1 MNPKFKKLY
10 SYLKSN
16 QMTDLDESTFYSK
29 YSDPSKSKEIHSY
42 LKSNKMTDLDETSF
56 HSAYFGGKKKEPT
69 ELPSNSKAQPSLS
82 DTSKKAK
89 PAPSESSTS
98 DRKPEI
104 VKEGE
109 LGSRSDLFTGY
120 PGKEKKVY
128 RLDTSKSTPMWMEYS
143 SSKIKGQGDSDDT
156 YDVYSTPVTNP
167 SRVGALNKHFKVNA
181 STNEY
186 EQTFTGYPGKEKNEY
201 RVSNGKWQRKGDGKD
216 WQDIYNEGSI
226 TALNSYF
233 KQDVSLMKGAEKYA
247 KFVENEEVKS
257 SKNLQEN
264 LTAVNSKLIGQ
275 GQKEVAE
282 RLRSLFPGFEF
293 VPSGTL
299 TDQLTVVSPNGQHR
313 VNISLDNWKDDTD
326 ASNARGLRE
335 FIRIHSNEKL
345 QQAESK
351 LKKAEQEAD
360 EFKPKTFNPTIQLGD
375 GYGEI
380 KLDIPESKDD
390 AKKKN
395 IYEVSENLK
404 TSKAEYFDAVQ
415 AQAAD
420 IYDRQKAAVKTS
432 GKVDDKSVTEAWSW
446 LQSDPASVR
455 RVNEYASDV
464 SASVSELNKKKA
476 DFDILKTNI
485 ELAVSSG
492 AIKTEEELEAAKSQL
507 AFEARQLMDLQ
518 STVESDGKTLSTVS
532 KSLEKSI
539 GAMVIANESKGSF
552 LGGMGYKFTK
562 GATNIL
568 RLLGDDETFGKQEQ
582 EGLVRAIVGYG
593 TTDEYM
599 SSDKRS
605 DIELALF
612 SLGES
617 IGAMASGGGTP
628 VSNVAF
634 FAQSYYEMKDELDE
648 LDGVSDEAKV
658 IMSTLYGSV
667 SAVLEKFG
675 LEYAMQKT
683 SVGKNLVN
691 NIIKS
696 AMSDPAIKGASKEY
710 LDAVIANS
718 AKLMLAKTGLNIATS
733 GAVEGITEG
742 AQALTQ
748 ITIKQVYDSVNK
760 TDLFYNDKTKGEML
774 SDLLYESYLGAIGG
788 GIMSSVSN
796 TATLGANR
804 LSTIMNKEQIEAVIK
819 AAKSEG
825 IPDAVIANLKAS
837 IVSGKISKQEA
848 KQIADSFGTI
858 RAKVD
863 QMPEGLSLDQQS
875 VSLDL
880 MLEKDKL
887 SSEITGKDESL
898 TIVQRERI
906 KEINNELQ
914 KISRDAVQE
923 QATSQVPVQ
932 PETRVGEEVV
942 EGESKTEPQV
952 VAEEGKKIERITDST
967 TGEKF
972 NIEFERIDKQSG
984 EPTAVELSDGWTYV
998 RLDNGEYTDGDQVFD
1013 SYDQLIELGVKSGFI
1028 DSMTKSPTIER
1039 ENEIRSRE
1047 SVIEMASEGTFQTL
1061 TPIAFWNI
1069 ASDFISKKLGYDSP
1083 MNAVEESSQDSEILA
1098 NLTKKAVEMWENGEI
1113 KNEQDLDKILKEGK
1127 QEEITIDKP
1136 TIASNATVELDRVKS
1151 VATEAEDGATF
1162 NLDGTKYEGGGLIVP
1177 VASKNTTVEEI
1188 TPEMIADFVEEN
1200 SSKIGDKNT
1209 VKFGIYKFPNS
1220 NEVSIDLNV
1229 VTPESSRDAA
1239 IEFGKK
1245 ADQESLFDLSTFE
1258 NVKTGG
1264 TGMNPK
1270 SFTDEQFKEIAK
1282 ALNEGRVPNVFDEDV
1297 EIQDADIDADL
1308 ESEVEAL
1315 GQLIDSQDIDATTS
1329 TIKDSK
1335 IKSQVK
1341 RAAKALSVVAKGVK
1355 LVVHDTDASYKK
1367 ATSEEGRSQSTAG
1380 TYDPNTKTIHIN
1392 LNKANA
1398 RTVAHEAF
1406 HAILLNRVTSDKQ
1419 AAAVTKRMIDAISS
1433 RLDAD
1438 SDLKK
1443 YLDDFASNYD
1453 ENIQNEEKLAELVGK
1468 LAENF
1473 EAQPETVKDVIRR
1486 WINKLAQSFGL
1497 KSFDSDQ
1504 EVMEVLNTI
1513 ARKLATGKKIKE
1525 KDVSRVLGEKTVSV
1539 AKANKRFQADFSDV
1553 MSKMTFVY
1561 DKNKAKFDKLVKD
1574 GFITSDRSIANF
1586 DGKIML
1592 LHQPDSA
1599 FSGEIYKN
1607 GELLVE
1613 GKGGMFYPIKF
1624 HEDGYFWASTSKAA
1638 EKMAKDLNKIMEQNG
1653 GSIYMAL
1660 TTAPSEKLM
1669 SSTTMSNAVLDFFTS
1684 KSLDKNFKI
1693 SKTQVRDAVRK
1704 AANAT
1709 QVKVVK
1715 DKDGLPKE
1723 KLVGLDLKLKAS
1735 LDINDITSAI
1745 KTALSSDNSSFEDR
1759 KTFTE
1764 TLISNMADVIKS
1776 NPQAVDQF
1784 GKLFSEGIQ
1793 NEYFKGVSKTG
1804 KLSISKANMVQAL
1817 SNMLSEP
1824 ILKDSSDGS
1833 GSVYAVIELNGPV
1846 KAVPSKKHE
1855 SYPMAIQSADPSSKV
1870 KMHVL
1875 TDRVKWSNAFK
1886 DPNADGPITKE
1897 NELKLFPTNTG
1908 VSKFGLVV
1916 DASGIT
1922 QRNQIS
1928 PDNSSNY
1935 ANLTEDNDGNYVFY
1949 HYSGEQRQTIDPKKY
1964 GSKFTSRD
1972 EQAAISMVGGVSM
1985 YYTDPNTAEQGVGPV
2000 SHMVKIPKERVYDF
2014 NSDTDGLIKEAKSRF
2029 EAENP
2034 GKSFDPNTQLAYV
2047 TKIAE
2052 EKGYEMVV
2060 AQWVDKTRAQ
2070 TTKEMTPVDVQVS
2083 EGNVIKKP
2091 FKENFESNK
2100 SKGWMSVIPK
2110 DKQEMLDKVYGKIYR
2125 DRNAND
2131 KYDDLYRLQEESV
2144 KYTQDKITEMIM
2156 NSDLSNEL
2164 KSEYQEVLESEA
2176 GKRKSERKQISDF
2189 VDRKQNTSASSI
2201 VSIARAKGFSEAAI
2215 EVYLRK
2221 KGFSANEI
2229 ASAMSV
2235 NDNVD
2240 VDKIFDRSK
2249 KAILDRYSKAGIVKS
2264 AQYLWNKII
2273 DRQSDI
2279 KRIIK
2284 GIGSKQSKKAFNL
2297 LVTRAGAKGYANY
2310 RFKEA
2315 SKKIYKNLKNA
2326 EIDILDKIIYARRI
2340 VSINENRAARG
2351 VEAYRGI
2358 DGYSE
2363 AEARRD
2369 LDRMR
2374 SELGDKKFNQINGR
2388 ADEYF
2393 NVFSETLKNL
2403 YESGRITE
2411 DTYNNLKD
2419 IEYSPIATI
2428 KYIIGDNLSVDEID
2442 RQAEIFGITRK
2453 DVMELTDRNENEI
2466 IMDSK
2471 WLLMMNLMSVEAR
2484 AWENKM
2490 LNSFA
2495 EAIETADADTIK
2507 ALSEYVSLG
2516 KPGGQVPAGFTSIS
2530 YFKDGKPQ
2538 SLVVRRDFA
2547 SQLMDIKNRSRGLEA
2562 IGKMTG
2568 TQILRFFATGGN
2580 PLFIIGNTA
2589 VDFAN
2594 ILFMS
2599 NVYSSIKPIGAI
2611 QLSYDFA
2618 SKFLGKIINDVSGNK
2633 KYKKLYEEFISHGG
2647 GMDFLSSDGLR
2658 ELKRLRP
2665 TYKVTS
2671 AAQAVI
2677 VKYGNAMSYL
2687 GETSE
2692 QAMRLAV
2699 FGKVKNDLIAKYE
2712 KENGSKP
2719 TGQDLDDILY
2729 EAARESRETVD
2740 FSQGGDWTKSADLV
2754 MPYLNASMQGFR
2766 RPLDFMAKNPKGF
2779 ASSMVQASLMAGGVA
2794 YMSVAALYRAVGDD
2808 DEDDKEKALKMKK
2821 ALDSISVHEKA
2832 SYHIIFTGKKNKDGE
2847 FEYYRIKKLPFLSVF
2862 TTAAEQVAYNQMFE
2876 SLGSKYDVSGNL
2888 TKETIENSI
2897 PFAPSEIASRNPMIS
2912 GLLTYH
2918 FNKDLFTGQEVFRKP
2933 NNLMVKP
2940 EDEGIYDD
2948 KVEGVYKYLAP
2959 KLGLSPIRTKAFV
2972 EKIIT
2977 SPSTNP
2983 SVGVFYGVT
2992 SGLPIGEAFDQTM
3005 SNLGEDVT
3013 KKVIRFTNKKVLQY
3027 NQEDEIK
3034 KKEIEIESA
3043 IYRKESKIYNEI
3055 KKTYDNGG
3063 SMSTDKILSLVKEN
3077 FDDIDVKKY
3086 FNKFYAY
3093 TRNKNL
3099 DRTVLDIIYEDV
3111 PESQAMRIFMKY
3123 GSTLDNEELK
3133 ELGEVM
3139 YGAGIKIQPKTWY
3152 IYQNKYQNKK

>member
-1 MNPKFKKLY
+1 MTDLDESTFYNKYSDPSKSKEIY

-16 QMTDLDESTFYSK
+16 QMTDLDE
-29 YSDPSKSKEIHSY
+29 
-42 LKSNKMTDLDETSF
+42 TSF
-56 HSAYFGGKKKEPT
+56 HAAYFGGKKKEPT
-69 ELPSNSKAQPSLS
+69 ELPSSVDQKKSSSVTAPQFRGPI
-82 DTSKKAK
+82 TSR
-89 PAPSESSTS
+89 SESSGLVDKKEEGIYQYGSRKDALYKFDGQKWYINPTGKGKFIELDDPDGKRAAILNKQAVKVQPKGKSADQKVRDLEDLKDLSDKETADILGWDVAEVKKASQGTS
-98 DRKPEI
+98 NNKIKPI
-104 VKEGE
+104 AADVVADVVAGDGAISTQANSLLKARLE
-109 LGSRSDLFTGY
+109 LGSDTDTEKINKRAKYYDAVSTQTSLKNRGYDIDINGDLNSDKTVKALDIIKADRELYNAEESERNKFIVKINSEINKDFLSSEDKVNQLRSKFSKDGYVFQSFGGSVAGIGAGGESLIKVKYSVGGAETREEVFQANDPELDMKLKGFMAQTYLKRSEKSAITGDNVDVSDEMARFDY
-120 PGKEKKVY
+120 TSSLINKMAENPEKYGKTLVSEGVFVNHM
-128 RLDTSKSTPMWMEYS
+128 KSTYQYLKDEKLSISSEYDNLKNRIS
-143 SSKIKGQGDSDDT
+143 AFNQ
-156 YDVYSTPVTNP
+156 NP
-167 SRVGALNKHFKVNA
+167 TETEREAINNEIHELSVREIRLN
-181 STNEY
+181 
-186 EQTFTGYPGKEKNEY
+186 
-201 RVSNGKWQRKGDGKD
+201 
-216 WQDIYNEGSI
+216 
-226 TALNSYF
+226 
-233 KQDVSLMKGAEKYA
+233 EKYDKARLAENNFSKVSAAYAVEKA
-247 KFVENEEVKS
+247 KTGGLFS
-257 SKNLQEN
+257 GLAAQFAQG
-264 LTAVNSKLIGQ
+264 LTNVGKM
-275 GQKEVAE
+275 
-282 RLRSLFPGFEF
+282 
-293 VPSGTL
+293 
-299 TDQLTVVSPNGQHR
+299 
-313 VNISLDNWKDDTD
+313 
-326 ASNARGLRE
+326 
-335 FIRIHSNEKL
+335 
-345 QQAESK
+345 QAD
-351 LKKAEQEAD
+351 L
-360 EFKPKTFNPTIQLGD
+360 
-375 GYGEI
+375 
-380 KLDIPESKDD
+380 
-390 AKKKN
+390 
-395 IYEVSENLK
+395 
-404 TSKAEYFDAVQ
+404 
-415 AQAAD
+415 AAD
-420 IYDRQKAAVKTS
+420 ILPYVVDAV
-432 GKVDDKSVTEAWSW
+432 
-446 LQSDPASVR
+446 DPMTRAR
-455 RVNEYASDV
+455 LENEGYSNEQIRDYASKEIKSGV
-464 SASVSELNKKKA
+464 LQELKKG
-476 DFDILKTNI
+476 ITNV
-485 ELAVSSG
+485 A
-492 AIKTEEELEAAKSQL
+492 
-507 AFEARQLMDLQ
+507 
-518 STVESDGKTLSTVS
+518 
-532 KSLEKSI
+532 
-539 GAMVIANESKGSF
+539 
-552 LGGMGYKFTK
+552 
-562 GATNIL
+562 
-568 RLLGDDETFGKQEQ
+568 
-582 EGLVRAIVGYG
+582 
-593 TTDEYM
+593 
-599 SSDKRS
+599 
-605 DIELALF
+605 
-612 SLGES
+612 SLGQTTQEYLEIGDRGVLEQTLGFLAES
-617 IGAMASGGGTP
+617 IGTAMSGGGSGALTKL
-628 VSNVAF
+628 AF
-634 FAQSYYEMKDELDE
+634 FSQSYNGMSEQMIGEEFDRLSEHEKKLISVPYALTIGALERLGFKFTTTTSKNPVLNKLINSTIARAFSSIPKDASIQTIERAISESLTATMTRSG
-648 LDGVSDEAKV
+648 LRIFG
-658 IMSTLYGSV
+658 GSV
-667 SAVLEKFG
+667 VE
-675 LEYAMQKT
+675 
-683 SVGKNLVN
+683 
-691 NIIKS
+691 
-696 AMSDPAIKGASKEY
+696 
-710 LDAVIANS
+710 
-718 AKLMLAKTGLNIATS
+718 
-733 GAVEGITEG
+733 GAVEGTQQLGEISIKNIANSIIGLDKETGFEFFKDVPDITTIEG
-742 AQALTQ
+742 VKEALELSSVDFAYGALGGL
-748 ITIKQVYDSVNK
+748 IMSGGENALSSVKDMAYKQKSNEEFEAMYVSLLDPK
-760 TDLFYNDKTKGEML
+760 LRALLDLDIQSKVESGEMTQQQADEQKEAMNTSASAL
-774 SDLLYESYLGAIGG
+774 NKIPQDL
-788 GIMSSVSN
+788 SVS
-796 TATLGANR
+796 R
-804 LSTIMNKEQIEAVIK
+804 KKE
-819 AAKSEG
+819 
-825 IPDAVIANLKAS
+825 
-837 IVSGKISKQEA
+837 
-848 KQIADSFGTI
+848 SFG
-858 RAKVD
+858 
-863 QMPEGLSLDQQS
+863 LL
-875 VSLDL
+875 
-880 MLEKDKL
+880 LEKDRL
-887 SSEITGKDESL
+887 TSEINGMDESL
-898 TIVQRERI
+898 TVVQRERI
-906 KEINNELQ
+906 KEINDELQ
-914 KISRDAVQE
+914 QISRDAVQE
-923 QATSQVPVQ
+923 QATGQVPVQ
-932 PETRVGEEVV
+932 PETTVGEEMEGGKPEAETEVV
-942 EGESKTEPQV
+942 TEKGTKTELEAV
-952 VAEEGKKIERITDST
+952 NNRILEIEAAASKGELLEDSEP
-967 TGEKF
+967 GE
-972 NIEFERIDKQSG
+972 
-984 EPTAVELSDGWTYV
+984 L
-998 RLDNGEYTDGDQVFD
+998 
-1013 SYDQLIELGVKSGFI
+1013 
-1028 DSMTKSPTIER
+1028 
-1039 ENEIRSRE
+1039 
-1047 SVIEMASEGTFQTL
+1047 
-1061 TPIAFWNI
+1061 
-1069 ASDFISKKLGYDSP
+1069 KKLKDR
-1083 MNAVEESSQDSEILA
+1083 
-1098 NLTKKAVEMWENGEI
+1098 KKELET
-1113 KNEQDLDKILKEGK
+1113 LKEGTK
-1127 QEEITIDKP
+1127 TELEAVNNRILEIEAAASKGELLEDSEPGELKKLKDRKKELETLKEGTKTEVKTEEVVTIDKP
-1136 TIASNATVELDRVKS
+1136 TIATNTTVEVDRVK
-1151 VATEAEDGATF
+1151 ALTPEAEDGATF

-1177 VASKNTTVEEI
+1177 VASKNTTIEEI

-1239 IEFGKK
+1239 MEFGKK

-1308 ESEVEAL
+1308 EGEVEAL

-1335 IKSQVK
+1335 IKNQVK
-1341 RAAKALSVVAKGVK
+1341 RAAKALSVVAKGIK

-1380 TYDPNTKTIHIN
+1380 TYDPKTKTIHIN
-1392 LNKANA
+1392 LGKANA

-1406 HAILLNRVTSDKQ
+1406 HAILLSRVTSDKQ

-1433 RLDAD
+1433 RLEAD

-1525 KDVSRVLGEKTVSV
+1525 KDVSRILGEKTISV

-1553 MSKMTFVY
+1553 ISKMTFVY
-1561 DKNKAKFDKLVKD
+1561 DKNKAKFDRLVKE
-1574 GFITSDRSIANF
+1574 GFITSDRSISNF

-1624 HEDGYFWASTSKAA
+1624 HEDGYFWASTSRAA
-1638 EKMAKDLNKIMEQNG
+1638 KKMANDLNKIMEQNG

-1693 SKTQVRDAVRK
+1693 SKTEVRDAVRK
-1704 AANAT
+1704 AANTT
-1709 QVKVVK
+1709 QVKIVK
-1715 DKDGLPKE
+1715 DEDGSSKE

-1735 LDINDITSAI
+1735 LDINDIASAI

-1759 KTFTE
+1759 KTFAE

-1776 NPQAVDQF
+1776 NPQAIDQF

-1824 ILKDSSDGS
+1824 MLKDSSDGS

-1846 KAVPSKKHE
+1846 KAVASTKHE
-1855 SYPMAIQSADPSSKV
+1855 SYPMAIQSADSSSKV

-1886 DPNADGPITKE
+1886 DPNVDGPITKE
-1897 NELKLFPTNTG
+1897 NKLKLFPSNTG

-1922 QRNQIS
+1922 KRNQIS

-2000 SHMVKIPKERVYDF
+2000 AHMVKIPKERVYDF

-2070 TTKEMTPVDVQVS
+2070 TTKEMAPVDVQVS

-2164 KSEYQEVLESEA
+2164 KSEYQEVLESET

-2215 EVYLRK
+2215 ELYLRK

-2229 ASAMSV
+2229 TSAMSV

-2249 KAILDRYSKAGIVKS
+2249 KAILDRYSKTGIVKS

-2315 SKKIYKNLKNA
+2315 SKKIYKNLKSS
-2326 EIDILDKIIYARRI
+2326 EIDTLDKIIYARRI

-2351 VEAYRGI
+2351 LEAYRGI

-2369 LDRMR
+2369 LDRIK

-2538 SLVVRRDFA
+2538 SLIVRRDFA

-2618 SKFLGKIINDVSGNK
+2618 SKFLAKIINDVSGNK
-2633 KYKKLYEEFISHGG
+2633 KYRELYKEFISHGG

-2766 RPLDFMAKNPKGF
+2766 RPLDFMVKNPKGF

-2821 ALDSISVHEKA
+2821 ALDSIPVYEKA

-2847 FEYYRIKKLPFLSVF
+2847 FEYYRIKKLPFLSVL

-2876 SLGSKYDVSGNL
+2876 SLGSKYDVSGTL

-2933 NNLMVKP
+2933 SNLMVKP

-2992 SGLPIGEAFDQTM
+2992 SGLPIGEAFSQTM

-3027 NQEDEIK
+3027 NQEDEVK

-3077 FDDIDVKKY
+3077 FDDIDVEKY

-3152 IYQNKYQNKK
+3152 IYQKKYQNKK

>member
-1 MNPKFKKLY
+1 MTDLDESTFYNKYSDPSKSKEIY

-16 QMTDLDESTFYSK
+16 QMTDLDE
-29 YSDPSKSKEIHSY
+29 
-42 LKSNKMTDLDETSF
+42 TSF
-56 HSAYFGGKKKEPT
+56 HAAYFGGKKKEPT
-69 ELPSNSKAQPSLS
+69 ELPSSVDQKKSS
-82 DTSKKAK
+82 SVTVSKKETK
-89 PAPSESSTS
+89 PLASSGGGS
-98 DRKPEI
+98 KPEV
-104 VKEGE
+104 VKESE

-120 PGKEKKVY
+120 PGKDKKVY

-143 SSKIKGQGDSDDT
+143 SSKIKGQGGTDDA
-156 YDVYSTPVTNP
+156 YDVYSTPITDP
-167 SRVGALNKHFKVNA
+167 SRVSALNKHFKVNA

-226 TALNSYF
+226 TSLNSYF

-360 EFKPKTFNPTIQLGD
+360 EFKPKAFNPTIQLGD

-380 KLDIPESKDD
+380 KLDIPESKEG

-420 IYDRQKAAVKTS
+420 IYDRQKAAIKTS

-455 RVNEYASDV
+455 RVNEYAGDV

-476 DFDILKTNI
+476 EFDILKTNI

-617 IGAMASGGGTP
+617 IGAMASGGGSP

-748 ITIKQVYDSVNK
+748 ITIKQVYDSIND

-788 GIMSSVSN
+788 GVMSSVSN

-906 KEINNELQ
+906 KEINDKLQ
-914 KISRDAVQE
+914 QISRDAVQE
-923 QATSQVPVQ
+923 QATGQVPVQ
-932 PETRVGEEVV
+932 PETTVGEEMEGGKPEAETEVV
-942 EGESKTEPQV
+942 TEKGKEEKINELESLL
-952 VAEEGKKIERITDST
+952 AEDAR
-967 TGEKF
+967 
-972 NIEFERIDKQSG
+972 
-984 EPTAVELSDGWTYV
+984 
-998 RLDNGEYTDGDQVFD
+998 
-1013 SYDQLIELGVKSGFI
+1013 
-1028 DSMTKSPTIER
+1028 
-1039 ENEIRSRE
+1039 
-1047 SVIEMASEGTFQTL
+1047 
-1061 TPIAFWNI
+1061 
-1069 ASDFISKKLGYDSP
+1069 SKKETGTGNLIP
-1083 MNAVEESSQDSEILA
+1083 EARTEILNELEQLKSEKTTDA
-1098 NLTKKAVEMWENGEI
+1098 KAEI
-1113 KNEQDLDKILKEGK
+1113 V
-1127 QEEITIDKP
+1127 IDKP
-1136 TIASNATVELDRVKS
+1136 TIASNATIELDRVKS
-1151 VATEAEDGATF
+1151 VDTELEDGATF

-1177 VASKNTTVEEI
+1177 VASKNTTIEEI

-1239 IEFGKK
+1239 MEFGKK

-1264 TGMNPK
+1264 TGVNPK

-1308 ESEVEAL
+1308 EGEVEAL

-1329 TIKDSK
+1329 IIKDSK
-1335 IKSQVK
+1335 IKNQVK

-1380 TYDPNTKTIHIN
+1380 TYDPKTKTIHIN
-1392 LNKANA
+1392 LGKANA

-1406 HAILLNRVTSDKQ
+1406 HAILLSRVTSDKQ

-1433 RLDAD
+1433 RLEAD

-1525 KDVSRVLGEKTVSV
+1525 KDVSRILGEKTISV

-1553 MSKMTFVY
+1553 ISKMTFVY
-1561 DKNKAKFDKLVKD
+1561 DKNKAKFDRLVKE
-1574 GFITSDRSIANF
+1574 GFITSDRSISNF

-1624 HEDGYFWASTSKAA
+1624 HEDGYFWASTSRAA
-1638 EKMAKDLNKIMEQNG
+1638 KKMANDLNKIMEQNG

-1693 SKTQVRDAVRK
+1693 SKTEVRDAVRK
-1704 AANAT
+1704 AANTT
-1709 QVKVVK
+1709 QVKIVK
-1715 DKDGLPKE
+1715 DEDGSSKE

-1735 LDINDITSAI
+1735 LDINDIASAI

-1759 KTFTE
+1759 KTFAE

-1776 NPQAVDQF
+1776 NPQAIDQF

-1824 ILKDSSDGS
+1824 MLKDSSDGS

-1846 KAVPSKKHE
+1846 KAVASTKHE
-1855 SYPMAIQSADPSSKV
+1855 SYPMAIQSANSSSKV

-1897 NELKLFPTNTG
+1897 NKLKLFPSNTG

-1922 QRNQIS
+1922 KRNQIS

-2000 SHMVKIPKERVYDF
+2000 AHMVKIPKERVYDF

-2070 TTKEMTPVDVQVS
+2070 TTKEMAPVDVQVS

-2164 KSEYQEVLESEA
+2164 KSEYQEVLESET

-2201 VSIARAKGFSEAAI
+2201 VSIARTKGFSEAAI
-2215 EVYLRK
+2215 ELYLRK

-2229 ASAMSV
+2229 TSAMSV

-2249 KAILDRYSKAGIVKS
+2249 KAILDRYSKTGIVKS

-2315 SKKIYKNLKNA
+2315 SKKIYKNLKSS
-2326 EIDILDKIIYARRI
+2326 EIDTLDKIIYARRI

-2351 VEAYRGI
+2351 LEAYRGI

-2369 LDRMR
+2369 LDRMK

-2538 SLVVRRDFA
+2538 SLIVRRDFA

-2618 SKFLGKIINDVSGNK
+2618 SKFLAKIINDVSGNK
-2633 KYKKLYEEFISHGG
+2633 KYRELYKEFISHGG

-2766 RPLDFMAKNPKGF
+2766 RPLDFMVKNPKGF

-2821 ALDSISVHEKA
+2821 ALDSIPVYEKA

-2847 FEYYRIKKLPFLSVF
+2847 FEYYRIKKLPFLSVL

-2876 SLGSKYDVSGNL
+2876 SLGSKYDVSGTL

-2933 NNLMVKP
+2933 SNLMVKP

-2992 SGLPIGEAFDQTM
+2992 SGLPIGEAFSQTM

-3027 NQEDEIK
+3027 NQEDEVK

-3077 FDDIDVKKY
+3077 FDDIDVEKY

-3123 GSTLDNEELK
+3123 GSVLDNEELK

-3152 IYQNKYQNKK
+3152 IYQKKYQNKK

>member
-1 MNPKFKKLY
+1 MTDLDESTFYNKYSDPSKSKEIY

-16 QMTDLDESTFYSK
+16 QMTDLDE
-29 YSDPSKSKEIHSY
+29 
-42 LKSNKMTDLDETSF
+42 TSF
-56 HSAYFGGKKKEPT
+56 HAAYFGGKKKEPT
-69 ELPSNSKAQPSLS
+69 ELPSSVDQKKSS
-82 DTSKKAK
+82 SVTVSKKETK
-89 PAPSESSTS
+89 PLASSGGGS
-98 DRKPEI
+98 KPEV
-104 VKEGE
+104 VKESE

-120 PGKEKKVY
+120 PGKDKKVY

-143 SSKIKGQGDSDDT
+143 SSKIKGQGGTDDA
-156 YDVYSTPVTNP
+156 YDVYSTPITDP
-167 SRVGALNKHFKVNA
+167 SRVSALNKHFKVNA

-226 TALNSYF
+226 TSLNSYF

-360 EFKPKTFNPTIQLGD
+360 EFKPKAFNPTIQLGD

-380 KLDIPESKDD
+380 KLDIPESKEG

-420 IYDRQKAAVKTS
+420 IYDRQKAAIKTS

-455 RVNEYASDV
+455 RVNEYAGDV

-476 DFDILKTNI
+476 EFDILKTNI

-617 IGAMASGGGTP
+617 IGAMASGGGSP

-748 ITIKQVYDSVNK
+748 ITIKQVYDSIND

-788 GIMSSVSN
+788 GVMSSVSN

-906 KEINNELQ
+906 KEINDKLQ
-914 KISRDAVQE
+914 QISRDAVQE
-923 QATSQVPVQ
+923 QATGQVPVQ
-932 PETRVGEEVV
+932 PETTVGEEIEGGKPEAETEVV
-942 EGESKTEPQV
+942 TEKGTKTELEAV
-952 VAEEGKKIERITDST
+952 NNRILEIEAAASKGELLEDSEP
-967 TGEKF
+967 GE
-972 NIEFERIDKQSG
+972 
-984 EPTAVELSDGWTYV
+984 L
-998 RLDNGEYTDGDQVFD
+998 
-1013 SYDQLIELGVKSGFI
+1013 
-1028 DSMTKSPTIER
+1028 
-1039 ENEIRSRE
+1039 
-1047 SVIEMASEGTFQTL
+1047 
-1061 TPIAFWNI
+1061 
-1069 ASDFISKKLGYDSP
+1069 KKLKDR
-1083 MNAVEESSQDSEILA
+1083 
-1098 NLTKKAVEMWENGEI
+1098 KKELET
-1113 KNEQDLDKILKEGK
+1113 LKEGTK
-1127 QEEITIDKP
+1127 TEVKTEEVVTIDKP
-1136 TIASNATVELDRVKS
+1136 TIATNTTVEVDRVK
-1151 VATEAEDGATF
+1151 ALTPEAEDGATF

-1177 VASKNTTVEEI
+1177 VASKNTTIEEI

-1239 IEFGKK
+1239 MEFGKK

-1308 ESEVEAL
+1308 EGEVEAL

-1335 IKSQVK
+1335 IKNQVK
-1341 RAAKALSVVAKGVK
+1341 RAAKALSVVAKGIK

-1380 TYDPNTKTIHIN
+1380 TYDPKTKTIHIN
-1392 LNKANA
+1392 LGKANA

-1406 HAILLNRVTSDKQ
+1406 HAILLSRVTSDKQ

-1433 RLDAD
+1433 RLEAD

-1525 KDVSRVLGEKTVSV
+1525 KDVSRILGEKTISV

-1553 MSKMTFVY
+1553 ISKMTFVY
-1561 DKNKAKFDKLVKD
+1561 DKNKAKFDRLVKE
-1574 GFITSDRSIANF
+1574 GFITSDRSISNF

-1624 HEDGYFWASTSKAA
+1624 HEDGYFWASTSRAA
-1638 EKMAKDLNKIMEQNG
+1638 KKMANDLNKIMEQNG

-1693 SKTQVRDAVRK
+1693 SKTEVRDAVRK
-1704 AANAT
+1704 AANTT
-1709 QVKVVK
+1709 QVKIVK
-1715 DKDGLPKE
+1715 DEDGSSKE

-1759 KTFTE
+1759 KTFAE

-1776 NPQAVDQF
+1776 NPQAIDQF

-1824 ILKDSSDGS
+1824 MLKDSSDGS

-1846 KAVPSKKHE
+1846 KAVASTKHE
-1855 SYPMAIQSADPSSKV
+1855 SYPMAIQSADSSSKV

-1897 NELKLFPTNTG
+1897 NKLKLFPSNTG

-1922 QRNQIS
+1922 KRNQIS

-2000 SHMVKIPKERVYDF
+2000 AHMVKIPKERVYDF

-2070 TTKEMTPVDVQVS
+2070 TTKEMAPVDVQVS

-2164 KSEYQEVLESEA
+2164 KSEYQEVLESET

-2201 VSIARAKGFSEAAI
+2201 VSIARTKGFSEAAI
-2215 EVYLRK
+2215 ELYLRK

-2229 ASAMSV
+2229 TSAMSV

-2249 KAILDRYSKAGIVKS
+2249 KAILDRYSKTGIVKS

-2315 SKKIYKNLKNA
+2315 SKKIYKNLKSS

-2351 VEAYRGI
+2351 LEAYRGI

-2369 LDRMR
+2369 LDRIK

-2538 SLVVRRDFA
+2538 SLIVRRDFA

-2618 SKFLGKIINDVSGNK
+2618 SKFLAKIINDVSGNK
-2633 KYKKLYEEFISHGG
+2633 KYRELYKEFISHGG

-2766 RPLDFMAKNPKGF
+2766 RPLDFMVKNPKGF

-2821 ALDSISVHEKA
+2821 ALDSIPVHEKA

-2847 FEYYRIKKLPFLSVF
+2847 FEYYRIKKLPFLSVL

-2876 SLGSKYDVSGNL
+2876 SLGSKYDVSGTL

-2918 FNKDLFTGQEVFRKP
+2918 FNKDLFTGQDVFRKP
-2933 NNLMVKP
+2933 SNLMVKP

-2992 SGLPIGEAFDQTM
+2992 SGLPIGEAFSQTM

-3027 NQEDEIK
+3027 NQEDEVK

-3077 FDDIDVKKY
+3077 FDDIDVEKY

-3152 IYQNKYQNKK
+3152 IYQKKYQNKK

>member
-1 MNPKFKKLY
+1 MNPKFKELY

-16 QMTDLDESTFYSK
+16 QMTDLDESAFYNK
-29 YSDPSKSKEIHSY
+29 YSDPSKSKEIYSY
-42 LKSNKMTDLDETSF
+42 LKSNQMTDLDETSF
-56 HSAYFGGKKKEPT
+56 HAAYFGGKKKEPT
-69 ELPSNSKAQPSLS
+69 ELPSSSKTQPSLS

-120 PGKEKKVY
+120 PGKDKKVY
-128 RLDTSKSTPMWMEYS
+128 RLDTSKRTPIWMEYS
-143 SSKIKGQGDSDDT
+143 SSKIKGQGGSDDT
-156 YDVYSTPVTNP
+156 YDVYSTPITNP
-167 SRVGALNKHFKVNA
+167 SRVGALNKYFKVNA

-380 KLDIPESKDD
+380 KLDIPESKND

-518 STVESDGKTLSTVS
+518 SAVESDGKTLSTVS

-617 IGAMASGGGTP
+617 IGAMAAGGGTP
-628 VSNVAF
+628 ISNVAF

-748 ITIKQVYDSVNK
+748 ITIKQVYDAVNK

-863 QMPEGLSLDQQS
+863 QMPEGMSLDQQS

-898 TIVQRERI
+898 TVVQRERI
-906 KEINNELQ
+906 KEINSELEA
-914 KISRDAVQE
+914 ISRGVVTEETTTDQVSDQAVKE
-923 QATSQVPVQ
+923 DVATPDI
-932 PETRVGEEVV
+932 
-942 EGESKTEPQV
+942 QV
-952 VAEEGKKIERITDST
+952 VAE
-967 TGEKF
+967 
-972 NIEFERIDKQSG
+972 
-984 EPTAVELSDGWTYV
+984 
-998 RLDNGEYTDGDQVFD
+998 
-1013 SYDQLIELGVKSGFI
+1013 
-1028 DSMTKSPTIER
+1028 
-1039 ENEIRSRE
+1039 
-1047 SVIEMASEGTFQTL
+1047 
-1061 TPIAFWNI
+1061 
-1069 ASDFISKKLGYDSP
+1069 
-1083 MNAVEESSQDSEILA
+1083 
-1098 NLTKKAVEMWENGEI
+1098 
-1113 KNEQDLDKILKEGK
+1113 EGK

-1297 EIQDADIDADL
+1297 EIQDADIDADI

-1355 LVVHDTDASYKK
+1355 LVVHDTDSSYKK

-1380 TYDPNTKTIHIN
+1380 TYDPKTKTIHIN
-1392 LNKANA
+1392 LGKANA

-1433 RLDAD
+1433 RLEAD

-1504 EVMEVLNTI
+1504 EVMEVLDTI

-1660 TTAPSEKLM
+1660 TTAPSDKLM

-1684 KSLDKNFKI
+1684 KVFDKNFKM
-1693 SKTQVRDAVRK
+1693 SKNDLSLALRK
-1704 AANAT
+1704 AAND
-1709 QVKVVK
+1709 VKEVK
-1715 DKDGLPKE
+1715 NKKKDGSIDIKR
-1723 KLVGLDLKLKAS
+1723 VGLGLRLKAS
-1735 LDINDITSAI
+1735 MSIEEMQSAI
-1745 KTALSSDNSSFEDR
+1745 KEALSPDNSSFADR
-1759 KTFTE
+1759 KNFSEELIKVMSDKINSSNIATE
-1764 TLISNMADVIKS
+1764 
-1776 NPQAVDQF
+1776 QF
-1784 GKLFSEGIQ
+1784 SKLFSDGIQ
-1793 NEYFKGVSKTG
+1793 NKYFTGVKSKGVVKV
-1804 KLSISKANMVQAL
+1804 SKANMVQAL

-1824 ILKDSSDGS
+1824 MLKDSSDGS

-1846 KAVPSKKHE
+1846 KAVQSKKHE
-1855 SYPMAIQSADPSSKV
+1855 SYPMAIQSADPSSSKV

-1886 DPNADGPITKE
+1886 DPNADGTITKE

-1935 ANLTEDNDGNYVFY
+1935 ANLTEDSDGNYVFY
-1949 HYSGEQRQTIDPKKY
+1949 HYSGEQRQAIDPKKY

-2000 SHMVKIPKERVYDF
+2000 AHMVKIPKERVYDF

-2201 VSIARAKGFSEAAI
+2201 VSIARAKGFSDTAI

-2618 SKFLGKIINDVSGNK
+2618 SKFLSKIINDVSGNK
-2633 KYKKLYEEFISHGG
+2633 KYRELYKEFISHGG

-2665 TYKVTS
+2665 TYKVSS
-2671 AAQAVI
+2671 AAQWVI

-2699 FGKVKNDLIAKYE
+2699 FGKVKNDLISKYE

-2876 SLGSKYDVSGNL
+2876 SLGSKYDVSGTL

-2983 SVGVFYGVT
+2983 SVGVFYGIT

-3027 NQEDEIK
+3027 NQEDEVK

-3077 FDDIDVKKY
+3077 FDDIDVEKY

-3139 YGAGIKIQPKTWY
+3139 YGAGIKIQPKTWH
-3152 IYQNKYQNKK
+3152 IYQKKYQNKK